1 MKTLHLSIITGIGIT
16 TFVVIGIILLF
27 TSSQIIQ
34 APKNNSY
41 CYTRMIIVYP
51 EPAKYN
57 QTIILNA
64 LQDNLSKDD
73 FGDYHGPNS
82 WWQSVDISTTDKH
95 IVTLL
100 IPSVDGKTI
109 NMTKTIVS
117 KIDGVGKILSSE
129 TECMLEESRNHYKI

>member
-1 MKTLHLSIITGIGIT
+1 MKILHLVILGVAIAVVIT
-16 TFVVIGIILLF
+16 TFFLYTL
-27 TSSQIIQ
+27 SLSELKNKES
-34 APKNNSY
+34 KNNEL
-41 CYTRMIIVYP
+41 CYTRMIVIYA

-64 LQDNLSKDD
+64 LQDNLSKDN
-73 FGDYHGPNS
+73 FRDYHGLDS
-82 WWQSVDISTTDKH
+82 WWQSVDISTPDKH

-129 TECMLEESRNHYKI
+129 PECILENSH

>member
-16 TFVVIGIILLF
+16 TFVVIGIFLLI
-27 TSSQIIQ
+27 TPSQIIQ
-34 APKNNSY
+34 QIYPSKNTLY
-41 CYTRMIIVYP
+41 CSTRMIVVYG

-64 LQDNLSKDD
+64 LQDNLSKDN
-73 FGDYHGPNS
+73 FRDYHGPDS
-82 WWQSVDISTTDKH
+82 WWQSVDISTPDKH

-129 TECMLEESRNHYKI
+129 PECILENSH